1 MIVIR
6 SDREIELMK
15 HAGLLVSKMHKFIKP
30 YIKEGITTKELDK
43 LCYDFIKKN
52 DAVPSCLG
60 YEGYPAT
67 LCTSVNDTV
76 VHGIPGN
83 EKLKNGDIIS
93 IDVVIGY
100 KGYQGDAAWTYSVGE
115 IDDEKKYLLEHTK
128 EALYEGIKMVKPGNR
143 IGDISNAV
151 ELCANKYNLGIVK
164 ELCGHGI
171 GLDMHED
178 PDIPNYGEKGKGPRL
193 KEGMVICIEPMLN
206 LGSADIYMKDDNW
219 TIKTID
225 KRPSAHFEHTILVTK
240 DGYEILT
247 PRLDEED

>member
-1 MIVIR
+1 MITIK
-6 SDREIELMK
+6 DKREIELMK

-43 LCYDFIKKN
+43 LCYNFIKKN

-115 IDDEKKYLLEHTK
+115 IDDEKKYLLEHTE

-225 KRPSAHFEHTILVTK
+225 KRPSAHFEHTVLVTK

>member
-1 MIVIR
+1 MITIK
-6 SDREIELMK
+6 DKREIELMK

-206 LGSADIYMKDDNW
+206 SGSADIYMKDDNW

-225 KRPSAHFEHTILVTK
+225 KRPSAHFEHTILVIK

>member
-1 MIVIR
+1 MITIK
-6 SDREIELMK
+6 DKREIELMK

-206 LGSADIYMKDDNW
+206 SGSADIYMKDDNW

-247 PRLDEED
+247 GD

>member
-1 MIVIR
+1 MITIK
-6 SDREIELMK
+6 DKREIELMK

-76 VHGIPGN
+76 VHGIPEN

>member
-1 MIVIR
+1 MITIK
-6 SDREIELMK
+6 DKREIELMK

-206 LGSADIYMKDDNW
+206 SGSADIYMKDDNW

-247 PRLDEED
+247 PRLDEVD

>member
-1 MIVIR
+1 MITIK
-6 SDREIELMK
+6 DKREIELMK

-115 IDDEKKYLLEHTK
+115 IDDEKKYLLEHTE

-225 KRPSAHFEHTILVTK
+225 KRPSAHFEHTVLVTK